1 MRREVTYF
9 DGPPRRYR
17 FHKEGRGRSAQKSR
31 FVYDSEGECNTCVCE
46 RIRGDRNFPL
56 VANFEI
62 FFLSSVFMEHET
74 LSRDH
79 PISEFIRHQKNK
91 MTNLSEEEFTDR
103 FESHLKE
110 FSDRREDKPTSSKS
124 RLKKDEIVDHEIV
137 DHASSQSRFQ
147 GERLTSIVLKFTTLS
162 EANSEAP
169 SFFVGTSGAKIGR
182 DTTNEINV
190 PSDVRL
196 APVAHSLIQYLKGH
210 FYIIDCG
217 YDFAA
222 SVRIGVGGHK
232 NKWVIEEGSQFSAG
246 IFVQQYLKA

>member
-1 MRREVTYF
+1 
-9 DGPPRRYR
+9 
-17 FHKEGRGRSAQKSR
+17 
-31 FVYDSEGECNTCVCE
+31 
-46 RIRGDRNFPL
+46 
-56 VANFEI
+56 
-62 FFLSSVFMEHET
+62 MEHET

-124 RLKKDEIVDHEIV
+124 RVKQDETL
-137 DHASSQSRFQ
+137 DHASSQSHFQ

-169 SFFVGTSGAKIGR
+169 SFFVGTSGARIGR
-182 DTTNEINV
+182 DLTNEINV

-246 IFVQQYLKA
+246 NFYHRVS